1 LSIHSVVKP
10 FRLKVDIMATTPTP
24 APAAAKFRIDVA
36 MHDLL
41 MHTSKAPLPPK
52 PEGRTLP
59 EPVFPQY
66 PERLED
72 PGPEVAPERRRWG
85 RKDIYRKARGWLFPY
100 VRSRVLPG
108 EFHPITAYLFLEY
121 KCNLD
126 CWYCW
131 AYDNRIKGMTE
142 DVARRSIDWLHDHG
156 CRVLALMGGE
166 PLLRP
171 QFAHK
176 VVYYAAKKGFWIY
189 IGTNGRLLRPDVAD
203 RLGDAGVSVFNFA
216 LDSWDLKPSLPKAFV
231 PAQENLQHVLRKQY
245 VHGYMVFFNI
255 NICRNN
261 LQDVRQ
267 LTDYAHDHRIATDY
281 HINETPMLEQDE
293 HFKHLAENP
302 TYIRPQ
308 DWRDVDSLIDW
319 IIEKN
324 KAGYQMVNS
333 VQRLQE
339 MKAFVRMASGT
350 DLKKLGWY
358 GDGTNCNGHTAEIL
372 ASMPGIVEDPN
383 GEIHFT
389 EWNCRAGQNNVIIRT
404 DGTVAPCFP
413 MYPSTFDWGNIAEP
427 KFDQPQLKTMKKTCQ
442 RHCFSTLN
450 HNLAYCYNDA
460 RVIKWLW
467 SGIIKQRFR
476 GGKVRSFED

>member
-1 LSIHSVVKP
+1 MSTVP
-10 FRLKVDIMATTPTP
+10 
-24 APAAAKFRIDVA
+24 KFRIDVDIHNLLVDNHSHGPA
-36 MHDLL
+36 PAAVTDL
-41 MHTSKAPLPPK
+41 
-52 PEGRTLP
+52 TLP
-59 EPVFPQY
+59 TPPFPIH
-66 PERLED
+66 PELLSQ
-72 PGPEVAPERRRWG
+72 PGPETPPDK
-85 RKDIYRKARGWLFPY
+85 RKWNAGKVYQALQGWLVPY
-100 VRSRVLPG
+100 VRSRVLSG
-108 EFHPITAYLFLEY
+108 DFHPITSYLFVEY

-131 AYDNRIKGMTE
+131 AFDNKVKGMTE

-171 QFAHK
+171 DFVHK
-176 VVYYAAKKGFWIY
+176 VVYYAAKKGMWVY
-189 IGTNGRLLRPDVAD
+189 IATNGRLLRPDVAD
-203 RLGDAGVSVFNFA
+203 RLGDAGVAIFNFA
-216 LDSWDLKPSLPKAFV
+216 MDAWDLKPGLPKAFV
-231 PAQENLQHVLRKQY
+231 PVRENLEHVLRKQY
-245 VHGYMVFFNI
+245 VYDYGVFFNI

-261 LQDVRQ
+261 LDDVRQ
-267 LTDYAHDHRIATDY
+267 LTELAREHRVATDY

-308 DWRDVDSLIDW
+308 DWREVDALIDW

-339 MKAFVRMASGT
+339 MKAFVRMGSGL
-350 DLKKLGWY
+350 DLREWGWY
-358 GDGTNCNGHTAEIL
+358 GDGTSGNGEVHSL
-372 ASMPGIVEDPN
+372 LDSMPGVVRGSD
-383 GEIHFT
+383 GSLQFK
-389 EWNCRAGQNNVIIRT
+389 EWNCRAGQNNVIVRT

-413 MYPSTFDWGNIAEP
+413 MYASTYDWGNIDTP
-427 KFDQPQLKTMKKTCQ
+427 KFEHKQLEAMKTTCQ

-460 RVIKWLW
+460 RVVKFVWNTYMRNG
-467 SGIIKQRFR
+467 SK
-476 GGKVRSFED
+476 GGAARSFED